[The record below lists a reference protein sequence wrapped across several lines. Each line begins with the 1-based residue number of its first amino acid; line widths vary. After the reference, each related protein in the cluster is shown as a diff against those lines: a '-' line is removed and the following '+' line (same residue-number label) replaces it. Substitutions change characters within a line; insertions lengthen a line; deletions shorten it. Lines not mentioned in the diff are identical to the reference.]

1 MGMALYHGHLL
12 DAFFVRPLYKVG
24 IVCPRKSGCILRHAS
39 CDRYSSLPALQMIL
53 ERPIVLAD
61 MESVDA
67 EYYRSLVWI
76 TENDPEPLALTFQVR
91 RD

>member
-1 MGMALYHGHLL
+1 
-12 DAFFVRPLYKVG
+12 
-24 IVCPRKSGCILRHAS
+24 
-39 CDRYSSLPALQMIL
+39 MIL